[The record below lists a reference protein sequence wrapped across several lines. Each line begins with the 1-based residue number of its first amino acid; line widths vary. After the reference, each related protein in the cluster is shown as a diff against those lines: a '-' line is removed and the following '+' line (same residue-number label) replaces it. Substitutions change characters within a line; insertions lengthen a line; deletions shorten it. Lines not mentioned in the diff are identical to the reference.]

1 MIPFILGLPCM
12 KIIIAEFSCCKLSFS
27 TFKNIP
33 FKYISIILLHDST
46 MFTRW
51 PGINAKVG
59 WVYVLFV
66 VVITG
71 LGTFST
77 STLM

>member
-12 KIIIAEFSCCKLSFS
+12 KIIIAELSCYKLSFS

-33 FKYISIILLHDST
+33 FKYTSIILLHDST

-51 PGINAKVG
+51 PGINARSWLGVCSFCCHHHWVG
-59 WVYVLFV
+59 DL
-66 VVITG
+66 
-71 LGTFST
+71 
-77 STLM
+77 